1 MQTQERDRISNS
13 IINQLQIKDT
23 VICNAISDN
32 VNKAVLVNYDSIKL
46 LSKTLKDKLKLL
58 GFDSQHSIILNVISK
73 ALGYQNHHSMKKNF
87 EKNPSVIED
96 IKTSMSDSILKRFFS
111 IKDEF
116 VSKFGIEKLKISN
129 YPDKEYI
136 FDFMYPK
143 QSSTEQKN
151 KIKEYLNSYGIKPI
165 KNTIILTKIPHS
177 KMLEISYQIVKQYRN
192 FFIPI
197 WEENDNTLM
206 NYKHLDKDWSFISYA
221 NIKIEDNYLIVDSY
235 SSDMPQHTINN
246 FLDYLFSD
254 GTLQDVEFFENC
266 LNKTHN
272 FSRYETLS
280 LEHVARIFDWQDKN
294 ELDIIVKNKK
304 EHIKETL
311 ESIDMVI
318 PVMPYMHPLLKKI
331 EKELKNQTNKK
342 TLKDFIIE
350 NCEYFYNVKEKYSK
364 HLIQEKLYIDLLKK
378 DKKSY
383 YEEMNN
389 NKNEKLEI
397 EYDITCRCIEQLSN
411 TIYNLI
417 DVYNEAEFTL
427 PTYTKIRVK
436 DFKNR

>member
-143 QSSTEQKN
+143 QSSTKQKN
-151 KIKEYLNSYGIKPI
+151 KIKEEYLRESGKGLFFF
-165 KNTIILTKIPHS
+165 TGAGLTTK
-177 KMLEISYQIVKQYRN
+177 
-192 FFIPI
+192 
-197 WEENDNTLM
+197 
-206 NYKHLDKDWSFISYA
+206 
-221 NIKIEDNYLIVDSY
+221 NIKSTEKIIAKCQEKTFDGLPVSDNESKD
-235 SSDMPQHTINN
+235 
-246 FLDYLFSD
+246 LDFW
-254 GTLQDVEFFENC
+254 
-266 LNKTHN
+266 LNKAYPGL
-272 FSRYETLS
+272 RE
-280 LEHVARIFDWQDKN
+280 RKIF
-294 ELDIIVKNKK
+294 L
-304 EHIKETL
+304 
-311 ESIDMVI
+311 VI
-318 PVMPYMHPLLKKI
+318 
-331 EKELKNQTNKK
+331 
-342 TLKDFIIE
+342 
-350 NCEYFYNVKEKYSK
+350 
-364 HLIQEKLYIDLLKK
+364 
-378 DKKSY
+378 
-383 YEEMNN
+383 
-389 NKNEKLEI
+389 
-397 EYDITCRCIEQLSN
+397 
-411 TIYNLI
+411 
-417 DVYNEAEFTL
+417 
-427 PTYTKIRVK
+427 
-436 DFKNR
+436 